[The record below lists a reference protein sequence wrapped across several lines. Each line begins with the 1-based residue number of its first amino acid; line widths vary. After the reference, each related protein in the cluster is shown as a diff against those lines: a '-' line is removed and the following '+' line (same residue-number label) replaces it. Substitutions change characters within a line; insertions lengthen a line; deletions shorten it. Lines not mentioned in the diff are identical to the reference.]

1 MDRQPAS
8 VFESERKI
16 NEERKRPP
24 FGVHFMEKSIKR
36 KFSKEIVDCHLPN
49 GSGFQ
54 L

>member
-1 MDRQPAS
+1 MDRERAS
-8 VFESERKI
+8 VFDSEMKM
-16 NEERKRPP
+16 NEKRKRPP
-24 FGVHFMEKSIKR
+24 LGVHFMEESIKR